1 MEYKIIV
8 CDLDNTLVDSK
19 KRLSKETIDYM
30 IELQEK
36 GYLVILASGRYIK
49 EIEPVKQ
56 ALQIE

>member
-36 GYLVILASGRYIK
+36 GYLVILASGR
-49 EIEPVKQ
+49 
-56 ALQIE
+56 